1 MNTNYLKSVL
11 IAFLLMLLSTQY
23 AQSINPRW
31 VNYTNGD
38 YVFSIV
44 EEGNYLW
51 LGTNGGAIKYDK
63 TTGEKIFFNKGNS
76 LLITNLITS
85 IAIEDN
91 GDAWLGTPMGLT
103 FKSGSDW
110 QTYTSSNSPLPG
122 NNINAIIIDN
132 NLNKWIGTNNGLVK
146 YNGTDWLIF
155 NTSNSPLPSDIINT
169 FKIDPASN
177 LWIGTANGLVKYDGI
192 NWTVY
197 NSSNSGLTRNNITSI
212 EFGINNSVWVGVKI
226 SSYYDNGGG
235 VFKFDGSS
243 WSNYMPY
250 NWPWNYSSIT
260 SLAVDSS
267 NNVWIG
273 AQKWSG
279 ETAGI
284 FLLNTTSNTIA
295 FYDTVPGAGLFPAL
309 FIDSL
314 NVKWIGTNKG
324 LVKHESSFY
333 TKINTSNSGL
343 TKNFLLGLCID
354 KFNNKWFVSF
364 SDITLGVGP
373 PVQMGSLVKFD
384 GAEWTTYTYLNSPV
398 SYSGALFCTAD
409 DIGNLWVSPGDYE
422 HNILGK
428 FDGTVWTTI
437 SLPSAAVSAYLFADI
452 DSSIY
457 LNTNDGLYK
466 YKNNGWSIV
475 AGIGHVN
482 QMIRT
487 GENLWFGS
495 GNGLYKR
502 NSSGLTQYTTANSG
516 LPDNLIHCLAK
527 DPSGNLWIGTENGLA
542 KFDGA
547 QWTVYNSSNSPLP
560 DNNIKVIAIGSDNI
574 IYLHTIASEALIKK
588 EGDNWTFFDIYNSGL
603 AGYPYSVPYP
613 FPPYN
618 YLSIEAI
625 AVDTSNHV
633 WLATNGGV
641 AVYDK
646 MGVPVPVELVSFTAL
661 IKTFG
666 VELNWTTASETNNK
680 GFQVECSIQNSKLK
694 IKNFEP
700 IGFVNGNGTS
710 TELNYYSFKDETVS
724 AGKYIYR
731 LKQIDYDRSFEYS
744 NEIEVEIGVP
754 DEFALYQNYPNPFN
768 PTTKIRYSIPS
779 VETHR
784 HASQQN
790 ILLKIYDVLGT
801 EIATLVNEEKA
812 QGEYVVEFDGSGLAS
827 GVYFYQLRA
836 GSFVQTNK
844 MVLMR

>member
-1 MNTNYLKSVL
+1 MNTNYLKTVV
-11 IAFLLMLLSTQY
+11 IVFLLMLLSTQY

-38 YVFSIV
+38 YVLSIV
-44 EEGNYLW
+44 EAGNYLW

-76 LLITNLITS
+76 LLITNHITS

-273 AQKWSG
+273 AQKWNG

-295 FYDTVPGAGLFPAL
+295 FYDTVPGAGLFFAL

-314 NVKWIGTNKG
+314 NTKWIGTDNG
-324 LVKHESSFY
+324 LVKHQNSIY
-333 TKINTSNSGL
+333 TIINTSNSGL
-343 TKNFLLGLCID
+343 TKNELLGLCID

-364 SDITLGVGP
+364 SDIIMSGP
-373 PVQMGSLVKFD
+373 PVQMGSLTKFD
-384 GAEWTTYTYLNSPV
+384 GTEWTTYTYLNSPLIFG
-398 SYSGALFCTAD
+398 GALFCTAD
-409 DIGNLWVSPGDYE
+409 DIGNLWVSPPSYVQ
-422 HNILGK
+422 NVLIK
-428 FDGTVWTTI
+428 FDGSEWTTI

-457 LNTNDGLYK
+457 LNTNAGLYK

-475 AGIGHVN
+475 AGIVHVN

-495 GNGLYKR
+495 VNGLYKR

-527 DPSGNLWIGTENGLA
+527 DPSGYLWVGTENGLA

-625 AVDTSNHV
+625 AVDTSNRV
-633 WLATNGGV
+633 WLATNGGI
-641 AVYDK
+641 AVYNK
-646 MGVPVPVELVSFTAL
+646 SGVPVPVELVSFTAL

-680 GFQVECSIQNSKLK
+680 GFEVECSIKNSKLK

-710 TELNYYSFKDETVS
+710 TELNHYSFKDENLS
-724 AGKYIYR
+724 PGKYKYR
-731 LKQIDYDRSFEYS
+731 LKQIDFDGDFEYS
-744 NEIEVEIGVP
+744 TEIEVEIGLP
-754 DEFALYQNYPNPFN
+754 DKFELYQNYPNPFN
-768 PTTKIRYSIPS
+768 PTTRIKFTISDFGF
-779 VETHR
+779 TT
-784 HASQQN
+784 
-790 ILLKIYDVLGT
+790 LKIYGVLGE
-801 EIATLVNEEKA
+801 EIATLVNEEKPP
-812 QGEYVVEFDGSGLAS
+812 GKYEVEFDGAGLAS
-827 GVYFYQLRA
+827 GIYFYSLSACDFRK
-836 GSFVQTNK
+836 TKK
-844 MVLMR
+844 MLLVK